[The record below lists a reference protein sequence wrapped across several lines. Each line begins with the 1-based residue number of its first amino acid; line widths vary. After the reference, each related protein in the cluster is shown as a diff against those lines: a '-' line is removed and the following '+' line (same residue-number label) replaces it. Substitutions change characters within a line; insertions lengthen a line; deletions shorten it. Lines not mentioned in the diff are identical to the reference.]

1 MPKEQ
6 KFVVAV
12 KDVST
17 GKILPGKKLAQYRKQ
32 EFAER
37 DHWDLANRAGLE
49 VWRTG
54 IFLGNTLIS

>member
-1 MPKEQ
+1 MAKKEE
-6 KFVVAV
+6 FVVAV

-37 DHWDLANRAGLE
+37 DHWNLAKREGLE
-49 VWRTG
+49 LWRTG
-54 IFLGNTLIS
+54 IFLGNKLVS